1 MFTVASDRISRD
13 CLRADRPNLHRP
25 MNTRNRSL
33 VLAVVAG
40 IGLAPALP
48 VVAAEAKPAAGAGL
62 SETAAPGTQALEIPL
77 PKPLFV
83 GTPKVVKS
91 TNLEK
96 PREGKRPIHHVPA
109 GTALLSAGAKA
120 TSSDQA
126 PIIGNLDMVTD
137 KDKEGGDG
145 SILELAPGKQYVQ
158 VDLGKQAQI
167 AALAFWHFHQDAR
180 VYRDVVVQVAED
192 PDFILG
198 VVTLFNND
206 DDNSSGLGAGKDK
219 EYIETHEG
227 KLIDGKGAKGR
238 YVRLYSNGNTSS
250 DANHYIEVEVYGKAL
265 E

>member
-1 MFTVASDRISRD
+1 MMSPEKRLLLAAS
-13 CLRADRPNLHRP
+13 A
-25 MNTRNRSL
+25 
-33 VLAVVAG
+33 VL
-40 IGLAPALP
+40 GLALILPAAAGEEAAATPALTT
-48 VVAAEAKPAAGAGL
+48 V
-62 SETAAPGTQALEIPL
+62 AAPGTQALELKL

-83 GTPKVVKS
+83 GTPKNIKS

-96 PREGKRPIHHVPA
+96 PLPGKRPIYQVPA
-109 GTALLSAGAKA
+109 GTTLLSAGRQV

-126 PIIGNLDMVTD
+126 PIIGSLELLTD

-145 SILELAPGKQYVQ
+145 SIIELGPGKQYVQ
-158 VDLGKQAQI
+158 IDLGKPAQL
-167 AALAFWHFHQDAR
+167 AALVVWHYHQDAR

-192 PDFILG
+192 PDFITG

-219 EYIETHEG
+219 EYLETYEG

-238 YVRLYSNGNTSS
+238 YVRLYSNGNTSN